1 MPDVL
6 SALTRLFLASITRS
20 SGCLEA
26 RTNRSR
32 VAARPGDES
41 SPDAV
46 QLNCRGP
53 GRTAVGCSVLRST
66 TNRWVGVTPT
76 PGVSFSSTPEHG
88 RDYHA
93 FGTEN
98 NCDPG
103 RSSDKPVRSGPGKT
117 GRRGAGNEGFP
128 FQARRDSCRR
138 RGPPVRSLL
147 LPDRSAGLPARC
159 CWKRRGHLEAYR
171 KRHCF
176 LPRCPAES
184 ARFHDRSIPCRPIQ
198 VPHPR
203 PWSRASASRML
214 QRRQRLSS
222 SRSSVFPVRL
232 RPPRR
237 SGFRWNSS
245 PRQPPSTPTPISPPS
260 HARSQGS
267 ATRAIVRT
275 SSLNQGLCPNLP
287 IVRTSSLNQGLC
299 PSLRMP
305 RLHTLE
311 LAWILVATPRRMQRP
326 RA

>member
-1 MPDVL
+1 MRSVL
-6 SALTRLFLASITRS
+6 KTIVILGGLLTSLFGLDRARLAGAEQETKVSH
-20 SGCLEA
+20 
-26 RTNRSR
+26 SR
-32 VAARPGDES
+32 RGGILVAAEGHRFEVFFYP
-41 SPDAV
+41 
-46 QLNCRGP
+46 
-53 GRTAVGCSVLRST
+53 T
-66 TNRWVGVTPT
+66 GVR
-76 PGVSFSSTPEHG
+76 VF
-88 RDYHA
+88 
-93 FGTEN
+93 
-98 NCDPG
+98 
-103 RSSDKPVRSGPGKT
+103 
-117 GRRGAGNEGFP
+117 
-128 FQARRDSCRR
+128 
-138 RGPPVRSLL
+138 
-147 LPDRSAGLPARC
+147 PARC
-159 CWKRRGHLEAYR
+159 CWERLGHLEAYR

-176 LPRCPAES
+176 LPRCARQS
-184 ARFHDRSIPCRPIQ
+184 TRFHDRSIPCRPIQ

-245 PRQPPSTPTPISPPS
+245 PRQPTPTPISPPS

-275 SSLNQGLCPNLP
+275 SSLNQGLCPSLP

-299 PSLRMP
+299 PSLRKP